1 MHNTI
6 ILLVFFLSYVGM
18 AAGRLP
24 WLSVDRTGIALL
36 GVIALLASQTVN
48 LDEVGDRID
57 TATLVLLF
65 ALMIISAQ
73 FVASGFFEICCD
85 WLMAKSD
92 DPATLLALTVAV
104 CGALSA
110 MLANDI
116 VVFTMAPLLIAGAQG
131 RGLDPRP
138 FLIALVGASNAGSAA
153 TLIGNPQNIYIGQ
166 AGGLS
171 FHSFLI
177 ACFVP
182 AIVGLLAVYAVIW
195 LLWRDRIG
203 FASPLPDKPTLEV
216 PRHPHDRNQTIK
228 GLIALG
234 AMLVLFSTPLPR
246 EIGGLLIAAVLL
258 SNRKFTSRTMIAS
271 VDWPLILLFVCL
283 FAITGVLVNTGLPW
297 KALNALQQA
306 GLGPN
311 SLIVLTPITLLMS
324 NIIGNVPWVILLLQ
338 IWPSPP
344 AGALY
349 ALALISSLGGSLLLW
364 GSVANLI
371 VVERAQTM
379 GVELTT
385 REYARAGVPFTIL
398 SLAFAVLWLAWIGAL
413 PWFPVAPGL
422 E

>member
-166 AGGLS
+166 AG
-171 FHSFLI
+171 
-177 ACFVP
+177 
-182 AIVGLLAVYAVIW
+182 
-195 LLWRDRIG
+195 IG